1 MKRLVLLTAV
11 LLLLHPTWSVA
22 LADDAP
28 KPEARPAAA
37 RLAALDWLA
46 GRWLQ
51 ESPEER
57 VEVIYTS
64 PEGGSILGLTKVSGG
79 GATHFFELE
88 KIAVEGDAVVLV
100 PFPDGQRAASYRLVE
115 EGLVQGARR
124 AVFENPK
131 NDFPRRITFDASAK
145 DALEI
150 LLEGDQGGQPATMRL
165 SLEKSA

>member
-1 MKRLVLLTAV
+1 MCPVKRLLLLTAV

-28 KPEARPAAA
+28 KAEARTAAA

-51 ESPEER
+51 ESPGER
-57 VEVIYTS
+57 VEVVYTS

-79 GATHFFELE
+79 GTTHFFELE

-100 PFPDGQRAASYRLVE
+100 PFPDGQRAASFRLVE
-115 EGLVQGARR
+115 DGARR
-124 AVFENPK
+124 AVFESPE
-131 NDFPRRITFDASAK
+131 NDFPRRIVFDASAAG
-145 DALEI
+145 ALEI
-150 LLEGDQGGQPATMRL
+150 LLEGTQGGQPSAMRL
-165 SLEKSA
+165 ALKRA

>member
-1 MKRLVLLTAV
+1 MKRLVLITAV

-28 KPEARPAAA
+28 KAEARPAAA

-79 GATHFFELE
+79 ATTHFFELE

-100 PFPDGQRAASYRLVE
+100 PFPDGQRAASFRLVE
-115 EGLVQGARR
+115 EGARR
-124 AVFENPK
+124 AVFESPT
-131 NDFPRRITFDASAK
+131 NDFPRRIVFDASAPG
-145 DALEI
+145 ALEI
-150 LLEGDQGGQPATMRL
+150 LLEGTQGGQPSTMRL
-165 SLEKSA
+165 ALKRA